1 MRRNSGEVIKMSFS
15 VSQSYHLRIAKTQG
29 STGRNCEAP
38 PIMHGGAP
46 NDPKTLH
53 RDKSHQQKVFW
64 PFLGPISYPWKS
76 QRDHVLL
83 VKSLF
88 WEKRSWALQGSLVM
102 ATKPQNM
109 LSGWV
114 NKIHQDMEKRYLFK
128 VENRH
133 NWGKETQWF
142 MKKYKNWILLGIMMM
157 MMTIQLK
164 CGSECRVQSAATNW
178 LVRLRLS
185 LVQNGMSSCTPILMH
200 GVC

>member
-128 VENRH
+128 VENLQQLWCGH
-133 NWGKETQWF
+133 FNLT
-142 MKKYKNWILLGIMMM
+142 ILPR
-157 MMTIQLK
+157 TASQL
-164 CGSECRVQSAATNW
+164 ELQS
-178 LVRLRLS
+178 LLRLWAS
-185 LVQNGMSSCTPILMH
+185 AFYLLVFLFISGIFLKTKKA
-200 GVC
+200 